1 VTSFD
6 LADSIGFNR
15 QWVFGVFQDDE
26 RAFVVIA
33 RWLPIL
39 LGIAGSD
46 EGDRKKAQESSQ

>member
-1 VTSFD
+1 VTGFD

-15 QWVFGVFQDDE
+15 QWVFGMFQDDE